1 MLDKVFGLSDLDEAA
16 QALLDHALL
25 HRTGSGPIV
34 LALIG
39 GMGAGKTTL
48 FRAMGSCLGC
58 DPLPTSPT
66 YALMQDYRTAEGKV
80 VIHADLYRLRG
91 PEEWLALDPEHFL
104 ARADWVWLE
113 WPERAGPYLPAST
126 LFYKLETLP
135 PASEWAGVGMDSA
148 EVPLQRRLT
157 WVDDPNLL

>member
-25 HRTGSGPIV
+25 HRTGSGPNV

-66 YALMQDYRTAEGKV
+66 YALMQEYRTDQGKV
-80 VIHADLYRLRG
+80 VIHADLDRLRG
-91 PEEWLALDPEHFL
+91 PEEWLDLDPEHL
-104 ARADWVWLE
+104 LDRADWVWLE

-135 PASEWAGVGMDSA
+135 PASEWAGVGMDSV
-148 EVPLQRRLT
+148 EVPHQRRLT
-157 WVDDPNLL
+157 WVDGLDLL

>member
-1 MLDKVFGLSDLDEAA
+1 MLDKVFGLSDLDEAS

-25 HRTGSGPIV
+25 HRTGSRPIV

-66 YALMQDYRTAEGKV
+66 YALMQEYRTDHGKV
-80 VIHADLYRLRG
+80 VIHADLDRLRG
-91 PEEWLALDPEHFL
+91 PEEWLDLDPEHL
-104 ARADWVWLE
+104 LDRADWVWLE
-113 WPERAGPYLPAST
+113 WPERAGSFLPSST